1 MNYYDVQVETELGEI
16 AILQV
21 AANSTE
27 EAELTAINM
36 VELGEVETCGRTAID
51 SFVCWD
57 SNDISESCNL
67 YLHKILD
74 TAILKG

>member
-1 MNYYDVQVETELGEI
+1 MNYYDVQIETELGEI

-51 SFVCWD
+51 SFVC
-57 SNDISESCNL
+57 
-67 YLHKILD
+67 
-74 TAILKG
+74 

>member
-1 MNYYDVQVETELGEI
+1 MNYYDVQIEKELGEI

-51 SFVCWD
+51 SFVC
-57 SNDISESCNL
+57 
-67 YLHKILD
+67 
-74 TAILKG
+74 